1 LATSSG
7 RFSSVAAAAAA
18 ALLIAAAPAQAAAHL
33 SRSQAI
39 TVAKAQPQ
47 AAALE
52 AKNPGAHWEAQYDPR
67 SHSWTVL
74 LEPHGAHNVL
84 AAFTVND
91 RNARVT
97 HVRVVS
103 RIGAPRLSPAQAAAI
118 AFRQPQVKAW
128 LAQYSN
134 VSHTSTLGDHRV
146 WTVDYYAQGDQV
158 AEVHIADYTE
168 DPYEVWTGP
177 QVAWQ
182 LARGQPSAYGRKA
195 NAAYVLWPLC
205 ALFLAGLIDW
215 RRPLSMRTLDL
226 VVVLSFVG
234 SLWEFNKG
242 NVFWSTPL
250 VYPPMLYLTARMAWI
265 GWRRTPRT
273 FSIGDRHLLI
283 LVGLVF
289 ALMGFRLGL
298 NNQDSNVIDV
308 GYAGVAGASRLMD
321 GVLPYGHMPNRDG
334 KPCDGR
340 YFNGDPVGYRQ
351 TDGRC
356 ESPIESGDTYGPTV
370 YLAYVPAVAAFGWS
384 GKWDHLPA
392 AHVAASAFD
401 ILAVV
406 GLFVAGWRLGS
417 RRLGVALAFAWAANP
432 FTLYSLNMNSNDA
445 LVGALL
451 AWTFALLAIPAARGA
466 MLAAAALT
474 KFAPLAIVP
483 LFASLRNRLATF
495 AGFVVAALLLLSM
508 LALDSD
514 GISLFWH
521 RTIDYQ
527 LGRVTPMAIWTLGT
541 YHPGWY
547 DLRWPQHVFQI
558 AAGLGIVAL
567 ALFPRRRRKDA
578 AAVAAFAAAVVLAAQ
593 MAASYWFYPY
603 ICWWLPVVMIALLV
617 PRAAPEP
624 EPAPEPPD
632 WQGPPLPAG

>member
-1 LATSSG
+1 LATRSG
-7 RFSSVAAAAAA
+7 RFSSAAVLAVA
-18 ALLIAAAPAQAAAHL
+18 ALLVSAVSAQAAAHL
-33 SRSQAI
+33 TRHQAI
-39 TVAKAQPQ
+39 IVAQADTQ
-47 AAALE
+47 AATLL
-52 AKNPGAHWEAQYDPR
+52 AKNPTAHWEATYDPR
-67 SHSWTVL
+67 RHTWVVL

-84 AAFTVND
+84 AAFTIDD
-91 RNARVT
+91 RTANVV

-103 RIGAPRLSPAQAAAI
+103 RVGAPRLDSVQAAII
-118 AFRQPQVKAW
+118 AARQPQVRAW
-128 LAQYSN
+128 LAHYKN
-134 VSHTSTLGDHRV
+134 VSHTSVLGDHRV
-146 WTVDYYAQGDQV
+146 WTVDYYADGEQV

-215 RRPLSMRTLDL
+215 RRPISMRTLDL
-226 VVVLSFVG
+226 AVVLSFVA
-234 SLWEFNKG
+234 SLWEFNRG
-242 NVFWSTPL
+242 DVFLSTPL
-250 VYPPMLYLTARMAWI
+250 IYPPMIYLVARMVWI
-265 GWRRTPRT
+265 GWRRAPRT
-273 FSIGDRHLLI
+273 FQIGDRHLLV
-283 LVGLVF
+283 LVGLIF

-298 NNQDSNVIDV
+298 NNQDSHVIDV
-308 GYAGVAGASRLMD
+308 GYAGVAGASRLMH

-334 KPCDGR
+334 KPCGGR
-340 YFNGDPVGYRQ
+340 YFNGDPIGYVQ

-356 ESPIESGDTYGPTV
+356 ESPIESGDTYGPMV
-370 YLAYVPAVAAFGWS
+370 YVAYVPAVAVMGWS

-445 LVGALL
+445 LVGALM

-474 KFAPLAIVP
+474 KFAPLAVVP
-483 LFASLRNRLATF
+483 LFASLRNRAATF
-495 AGFVVAALLLLSM
+495 IGFGVAALLLLSM

-527 LGRVTPMAIWTLGT
+527 LGRVTPMAIWTLGL

-547 DLRWPQHVFQI
+547 DLRFPQHVFQ
-558 AAGLGIVAL
+558 LVVGIGIIAL
-567 ALFPRRRRKDA
+567 ALFPRRRPKDA
-578 AAVAAFAAAVVLAAQ
+578 AAVAGFSAAVLIAAQ

-617 PRAAPEP
+617 PRSAPEP
-624 EPAPEPPD
+624 DPVPEPPA
-632 WQGPPLPAG
+632 WQGPPLPVA

>member
-1 LATSSG
+1 
-7 RFSSVAAAAAA
+7 VAALVVSAAG
-18 ALLIAAAPAQAAAHL
+18 AQAAAHL
-33 SRSQAI
+33 TRRQAI
-39 TVAKAQPQ
+39 TVAQAEPQ
-47 AAALE
+47 AASLL
-52 AKNPGAHWEAQYDPR
+52 AKNPTAHWAATYDAR
-67 SHSWTVL
+67 SHSWVVL

-84 AAFTVND
+84 AAFTIDD
-91 RNARVT
+91 RNGKVL

-103 RIGAPRLSPAQAAAI
+103 RVGAPRLSSVQAAII
-118 AFRQPQVKAW
+118 AFRQPQVRAW
-128 LAQYSN
+128 LAQYKN
-134 VSHTSTLGDHRV
+134 VSHTSVLGDHRV
-146 WTVDYYAQGDQV
+146 WTVDYYADGDQV

-215 RRPLSMRTLDL
+215 RRPISMRTLDL
-226 VVVLSFVG
+226 AVVLSFVA

-250 VYPPMLYLTARMAWI
+250 IYPPMLYLTARMAWI

-273 FSIGDRHLLI
+273 FAIGDRHLLI

-289 ALMGFRLGL
+289 ALMGFRIGL

-334 KPCDGR
+334 KACGGR
-340 YFNGDPVGYRQ
+340 YFNGDPVGYVQ

-356 ESPIESGDTYGPTV
+356 ESPIESGDTYGPAV
-370 YLAYVPAVAAFGWS
+370 YIAYVPAVAAFGWS

-401 ILAVV
+401 IMAVV
-406 GLFVAGWRLGS
+406 GLFAAGWRLGS

-495 AGFVVAALLLLSM
+495 LGFVIAALLLLSI

-558 AAGLGIVAL
+558 AAGLGILSL

-603 ICWWLPVVMIALLV
+603 ICWWLPMVMIALLV
-617 PRAAPEP
+617 PRPEP
-624 EPAPEPPD
+624 EPEPVPEPPA
-632 WQGPPLPAG
+632 WQGPPLPIA